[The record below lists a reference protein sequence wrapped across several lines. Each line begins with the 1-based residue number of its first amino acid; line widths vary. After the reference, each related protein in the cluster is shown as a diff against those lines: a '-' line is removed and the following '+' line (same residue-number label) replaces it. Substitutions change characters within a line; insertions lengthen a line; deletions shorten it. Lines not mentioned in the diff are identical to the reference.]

1 MSITMKSF
9 KIITQTKFLIII
21 ALLLISNVIF
31 SQQIKQPN
39 IVLFFA
45 DDAGYND
52 FGFTGSKEF
61 QSPNIDKLAEEG
73 VVFTNAYVSAAV
85 CGPSRAGLL
94 TGKYQQRFGF
104 IDNNVP
110 YAMDTLAGLSGTE
123 MGLPK
128 DQLTIANYLNKYGY
142 KSSIIGKWHQGHGEG
157 FHPLDRG
164 FDHFYGFLGGARSF
178 FEMSPDPNQ
187 PAWKILDD
195 ESRLMHNRTQLKEP
209 GGYLTDVFGNEACQF
224 IEDNQDFPFF
234 LYLSFNAVH
243 TPLEAKEVDLNRFPQ
258 LEGKRQK
265 LAAMTWSMDEAI
277 GQVCDK
283 LKDLGLEDN
292 TIIIFTNDNGGTTYH
307 GSNNSPFSGCK
318 ATYLEGGIRV
328 PYIMKWKG
336 QLKPGRTFDYPITTR
351 DLVSTSIA
359 LAGGKSEE
367 YTDLDGVD
375 IMPYVQ
381 GKKEGRPHETLY
393 WNGDG
398 RFSAIREGDWKLI
411 SMPDRLPELYD
422 LSKDISEKKNLA
434 EQYPDLTKE
443 LLKKLF
449 VWSNNN
455 DNPRWQLQKK
465 YEAKAI
471 ERFDS
476 FRK

>member
-1 MSITMKSF
+1 MNNLVKVLFIIPLLFMSS
-9 KIITQTKFLIII
+9 
-21 ALLLISNVIF
+21 VVF
-31 SQQIKQPN
+31 SQQSKQPN

-52 FGFTGSKEF
+52 FGYTGSKEF
-61 QSPNIDKLAEEG
+61 KSPNIDKLADEG

-94 TGKYQQRFGF
+94 TGMYQQRFGF
-104 IDNNVP
+104 IYNNVP
-110 YAMDTLAGLSGTE
+110 SAIDTLAGLYGEE

-178 FEMSPDPNQ
+178 FEMTPDPDQ
-187 PAWKILDD
+187 PAWKRLNE
-195 ESRLMHNRTQLKEP
+195 ESRLWHNRKQIEEP
-209 GGYLTDVFGNEACQF
+209 GGYLTDVFGDEACRF
-224 IEDNQDFPFF
+224 IEDNQDSPFF

-243 TPLEAKEVDLNRFPQ
+243 TPLEAKDVDLERFPQ
-258 LEGKRQK
+258 LEGNRQK

-292 TIIIFTNDNGGTTYH
+292 TIIIFTNDNGGTSYH
-307 GSNNSPFSGCK
+307 SSDNSPFSGCK
-318 ATYLEGGIRV
+318 GNYLEGGIRV
-328 PYIMKWKG
+328 PYVMKWKG
-336 QLKPGRTFDYPITTR
+336 QLEAGSVYEYPITTR
-351 DLVSTSIA
+351 DIVPTSIA
-359 LAGGKSEE
+359 LAGGEPSE
-367 YTDLDGVD
+367 YATLDGVN
-375 IMPYVQ
+375 ILPYVQ
-381 GKKEGRPHETLY
+381 GESAERPHQTLY

-398 RFSAIREGDWKLI
+398 RFFAIRDKDWKLI
-411 SMPDRLPELYD
+411 SLPDRLPELYD
-422 LSKDISEKKNLA
+422 LSNDISEQNNVA
-434 EQYPDLTKE
+434 QEFPEITRG

-449 VWSNNN
+449 EWSNNN
-455 DNPRWQLQKK
+455 DNARWHLQKK
-465 YEAKAI
+465 YEAQSLK
-471 ERFDS
+471 RFDS